1 MKLIHGGAKWHTD
14 NKKMKHF
21 QWSFRRGNKKLF
33 MVGGG
38 GPGVEER
45 AWEDLNQRE
54 IIRKSPNKINL
65 ME

>member
-1 MKLIHGGAKWHTD
+1 
-14 NKKMKHF
+14 
-21 QWSFRRGNKKLF
+21 

-38 GPGVEER
+38 GGEER

>member
-33 MVGGG
+33 VGGR
-38 GPGVEER
+38 EER